1 MSLINT
7 FKITFYRFFWHQSPK
22 ILLGRW
28 NLDYDNK
35 IDYKVKW
42 ANEDHCGVCDN
53 KKDYEKES
61 CE

>member
-1 MSLINT
+1 MNLINT
-7 FKITFYRFFWHQSPK
+7 FKITFYSFFWRQSPK

-42 ANEDHCGVCDN
+42 ANEDNCGVCDY

-61 CE
+61 